1 MDAKE
6 FNRLLKSLGKNEK
19 AMEILFKFYFKRIV
33 FHLEIKYGH
42 SVAEDAAQQ
51 FFESLLNSYQKFE
64 YIKYP
69 TSWVYTCSENI
80 AKRIIEKDT
89 RAKVPDVDDR
99 TLDSYQQELYADLYD
114 EIKKLSQLDQDI
126 IFEHYWEGYS
136 LEEIAITHNCKAV
149 TVRVHLFRAT
159 KKINK
164 FL

>member
-1 MDAKE
+1 MNAKE
-6 FNRLLKSLGKNEK
+6 FNRLLKSLGKSEK
-19 AMEILFKFYFKRIV
+19 AMEPLFEFYFKRIV
-33 FHLEIKYGH
+33 FHLTIKFGR

-51 FFESLLNSYQKFE
+51 FFESLLVSYQKFE

-89 RAKVPDVDDR
+89 RAKVPDVDDNAI
-99 TLDSYQQELYADLYD
+99 TFYQQELYADLYD

-126 IFEHYWEGYS
+126 IFGYYWEGYS
-136 LEEIAITHNCKAV
+136 LVEIALTHNCKAV
-149 TVRVHLFRAT
+149 TVRVRLFRAT
-159 KKINK
+159 KKLNK